1 MSGLNRQSRAIIGP
15 ITHGMAQGT
24 DHDAPGKICTLP
36 TLLRLRERAQ
46 SEGRLVVQCHGCFDI
61 VHPGHIRHLRQAKA
75 QGDIL
80 LVSITGDSSYS
91 KRDGKP
97 LIPEGLRA
105 EGLAALD
112 FVDWV
117 YIEQSATAED
127 LLSRVRPDVYVKG
140 KEYETNTD
148 PRFLRERQRVEAG
161 GGRVVFS
168 SGDVVFSS
176 TALIGGLERS
186 IDPYHA
192 RVHQLVRDPALS
204 TDSVNSLISAM
215 RGKRLLVVG
224 ETILDEYVHCDQPE
238 IASESPV
245 MTLRPVQRR
254 TYDGGAAVIAR
265 HAAALGAKPV
275 LLTALPDS
283 PSSEALRRR
292 LNNEGIEVRSI
303 QSETPI
309 AIKQRFLIGPQKV
322 MKLNLVEPMVLDA
335 SRQHELTTAA
345 MEVADGFDGAIIA
358 DFGNGMLSGSVIE
371 ALCRGLRPRVGTLA
385 GDVSGRQSGLLA
397 FDGLDLL
404 CPSEREA
411 REALRCFQETLPA
424 VAWQLMERTRT
435 KHLMLTMNAEGLIAF
450 EELKLSLDE
459 LGHDA
464 NRQRV
469 RGQHVPA
476 LSGYP
481 VDPLGCGDAL
491 LTAATLTLACGGS
504 ILSAG
509 FIGSLAASI
518 EAQRLGNVPVSASD
532 LRQAFAR
539 VANAR
544 LSLDAGTPNA
554 EPRAASGA

>member
-1 MSGLNRQSRAIIGP
+1 
-15 ITHGMAQGT
+15 MAHGT
-24 DHDAPGKICTLP
+24 DLDASGKICTLQM
-36 TLLRLRERAQ
+36 LLAARERARAA
-46 SEGRLVVQCHGCFDI
+46 GLAVVHCHGCFDI

-97 LIPEGLRA
+97 LIPEDLRA

-117 YIEQSATAED
+117 YIDQSPTAED
-127 LLSRVRPDVYVKG
+127 LLSRVQPDVYVKG
-140 KEYETNTD
+140 KEYESNVD
-148 PRFLRERQRVEAG
+148 PRFLRERDTVERH

-192 RVHQLVRDPALS
+192 RVHQLLRDPALS
-204 TDSVNSLISAM
+204 ADSINGIISSM
-215 RGKRLLVVG
+215 RGKRVLVVG
-224 ETILDEYVHCDQPE
+224 ETIIDEYVHCDQPE

-245 MTLRPVQRR
+245 MTLRPIQRR

-265 HAAALGAKPV
+265 HAAALGARPI

-292 LNNEGIEVRSI
+292 LASEGVEVRSI
-303 QSETPI
+303 ASESPI

-322 MKLNLVEPMVLDA
+322 MKLNLVEPIVLDA
-335 SRQHELTTAA
+335 ARQQELVELAG
-345 MEVADGFDGAIIA
+345 EIGDGFDAAIIA
-358 DFGNGMLSGSVIE
+358 DFGNGLLSSNLVNK
-371 ALCRGLRPRVGTLA
+371 LCRELRPLVATLA
-385 GDVSGRQSGLLA
+385 GDVSGRQSGLLSFCDA
-397 FDGLDLL
+397 DLL

-411 REALRCFQETLPA
+411 REALRCFQESLPA
-424 VAWQLMERTRT
+424 VAWRLIEETRA
-435 KHLMLTMNAEGLIAF
+435 KHVMLTMAAEGLIAF
-450 EELKLSLDE
+450 DPLKLTLDE
-459 LGHDA
+459 CADDA

-476 LSGYP
+476 LTGYP

-491 LTAATLTLACGGS
+491 LIGATLALTAGGS
-504 ILSAG
+504 ILGAA
-509 FIGSLAASI
+509 FIGALAASI
-518 EAQRLGNVPVSASD
+518 SAQRLGNVPVSASD
-532 LRQAFAR
+532 VRQALAKLSG
-539 VANAR
+539 AR
-544 LSLDAGTPNA
+544 LAMQTATPDRHAAG
-554 EPRAASGA
+554 